1 MPRQHY
7 SDLIALAMVARERSF
22 TRAAVELGMSQSMLS
37 HTIRQLEERLGVRLL
52 TRTTRSVSVTEAGE
66 RLLAIAAPR
75 LKEIETELRYLTEL
89 RDVPVGTVRITAP
102 DHAIDTVV
110 WPKLARIL
118 PAYPQINVE
127 LDVDYAS
134 NDIGQGRYD
143 FGVRRGNA
151 VVTGISAVRISPDQ
165 RFAIVATPSYLAAH
179 AAPTRPEDLLRHE
192 CISLRLPSRGS
203 VQAWELNRGQRTM
216 LARVNGRLVFNGI
229 YQVLNAALSGQ
240 GLAYVPEDLAAAHLK
255 SGKLLPV
262 MRPWWGKFPG
272 YYLLYANQ
280 SEPSRAMRV
289 VIDGLR
295 HKD

>member
-134 NDIGQGRYD
+134 NDQDDDYD
-143 FGVRRGNA
+143 DSSDNGGDD
-151 VVTGISAVRISPDQ
+151 SS
-165 RFAIVATPSYLAAH
+165 FA
-179 AAPTRPEDLLRHE
+179 
-192 CISLRLPSRGS
+192 
-203 VQAWELNRGQRTM
+203 
-216 LARVNGRLVFNGI
+216 
-229 YQVLNAALSGQ
+229 
-240 GLAYVPEDLAAAHLK
+240 
-255 SGKLLPV
+255 
-262 MRPWWGKFPG
+262 
-272 YYLLYANQ
+272 
-280 SEPSRAMRV
+280 
-289 VIDGLR
+289 
-295 HKD
+295 